1 VHYCVVRADLP
12 RGIQAAN
19 LIHAAGESSPGNLPP
34 GTHAIA
40 LVVPDEAALWRL
52 EHALRH
58 AHVEFSAIIESDAP
72 YTGQLLA
79 IGVSP
84 RRKEEVKRH
93 LSSLP
98 LLK

>member
-1 VHYCVVRADLP
+1 V
-12 RGIQAAN
+12 Q
-19 LIHAAGESSPGNLPP
+19 
-34 GTHAIA
+34 
-40 LVVPDEAALWRL
+40 
-52 EHALRH
+52 
-58 AHVEFSAIIESDAP
+58 FSAIIESDAP

-93 LSSLP
+93 LSSLA